1 MVRQNEDHDDFVGDL
16 IVALLR
22 GLWVVV
28 RWLALRPAL
37 LAVLLV
43 LGGMF
48 GLWGWSGVAVG
59 ALLLVVS
66 VLGLGLLWRS
76 MFYRLLVDPWRRA
89 RARRRYRRR
98 WASALDL
105 CGLAMSRGGQLLVP
119 RLRAVQVGTLRDR
132 LLVHLVMGQS
142 VRDYERACP
151 ELAAAFGAQSARVF
165 ADRPGRVWL
174 ELARAD
180 ALASVVP
187 ALPIPAEPDL
197 SGVVVGLREDGEPWV
212 LSLLGTHVFV
222 AGETGSG
229 KGSVIWSVLR
239 ALAVPVRSGLV
250 AVWAVDPKGG
260 MELGFGRPMFARFAH
275 ESTETMVALLEEAV
289 RIMDTRCRKLLG
301 HSRLQVP
308 TDKEPLILLVIDE
321 LASLTAYETDTKL
334 RARATAAI
342 SALLSRGRAAAVV
355 VLAAAQDP
363 RKEVVSFRS
372 LFPTKVAL
380 RLDTPSQVDM
390 VLGDG
395 MHAMGAAA
403 DQIPGSS
410 PGVGFVTVQ
419 DVREPMRVRAGWV
432 SDADI
437 QEVAA
442 LFPAPAHA
450 TCDVELTDHSPVAGA
465 ESGLKGAA

>member
-1 MVRQNEDHDDFVGDL
+1 MAQAKEGDDILGDL
-16 IVALLR
+16 IIAVFRGVAVLMWWL
-22 GLWVVV
+22 V
-28 RWLALRPAL
+28 RRPAL

-43 LGGMF
+43 LGGLYW
-48 GLWGWSGVAVG
+48 LWAWDGVITG
-59 ALLLVVS
+59 ALGLVAFAL
-66 VLGLGLLWRS
+66 VLGVLWPS
-76 MFYRLLVDPWRRA
+76 MFRRLLVYPWRRA
-89 RARRRYRRR
+89 RVRRRYRRR
-98 WASALDL
+98 WADAVDL
-105 CGLAMSRGGQLLVP
+105 CGLAKSRGGQVLVP
-119 RLRAVQVGTLRDR
+119 RLRTVQVGTVRDR

-142 VRDYERACP
+142 IRDYERACP
-151 ELAAAFGAQSARVF
+151 ELAPAFGAQSARVF

-174 ELARAD
+174 ELVQAD

-187 ALPIPAEPDL
+187 ALPIPAAPDL
-197 SGVVVGLREDGEPWV
+197 SRVVVGVREDGEPWV

-275 ESTETMVALLEEAV
+275 ESTGAMVLLLEEAV
-289 RIMDTRCRKLLG
+289 RVMDARCRNLLG
-301 HSRLQVP
+301 HSRLHIP
-308 TDKEPLILLVIDE
+308 TEAEPLILLVIDE

-380 RLDTPSQVDM
+380 RLDTPTQVDM

-403 DQIPGSS
+403 DQIPTSS

-432 SDADI
+432 SDTDI
-437 QEVAA
+437 QKVAA
-442 LFPAPAHA
+442 RYPAPTPA
-450 TCDVELTDHSPVAGA
+450 VEVDQVAVDSPAAEAGP
-465 ESGLKGAA
+465 GLRGAA